1 MKKVHI
7 ITLLMAVFLS
17 LPLSMTAQFNTIGRV
32 KSSKPKTRA
41 QETESVVI
49 EDTTLLSNE
58 REEISI
64 QQEAKMQWVHPPLK
78 GKLKIT
84 SSFGKRR
91 NPFDKRKTEYHSGL
105 DLAAPFG
112 TPVYTMMPGEV
123 VSIGYDQRAGHY
135 IKLKHGNFTITYCH
149 LLSRPPLRIGA
160 PVIAGQPIG
169 QVGSSGRSTGPHLHL
184 TLKRNGQVID
194 PAIMLR
200 YFKLIL

>member
-7 ITLLMAVFLS
+7 ITLLMAVILS
-17 LPLSMTAQFNTIGRV
+17 LPLSAKAQFNTIGRV
-32 KSSKPKTRA
+32 KSSKPKTPV

-49 EDTTLLSNE
+49 EDTTQLSNE
-58 REEISI
+58 RDNIPI
-64 QQEAKMQWVHPPLK
+64 QHEANMQWIHPPLK

-84 SSFGKRR
+84 SPFGRRR

-105 DLAAPFG
+105 DLAAQFG
-112 TPVYTMMPGEV
+112 TPAYAMMSGEV
-123 VSIGYDQRAGHY
+123 VSVGYDQRAGHY
-135 IKLKHGNFTITYCH
+135 IKLKHGSFTITYCH
-149 LLSRPPLRIGA
+149 LLSRPILSIGA
-160 PVIAGQPIG
+160 PVIAGHPIG

-200 YFKLIL
+200 YFKLI

>member
-1 MKKVHI
+1 MKKIHI

-17 LPLSMTAQFNTIGRV
+17 LPLSVTAQFNTIGRV
-32 KSSKPKTRA
+32 KSSKPKTRI

-49 EDTTLLSNE
+49 EDTSELSNG
-58 REEISI
+58 REVIPI
-64 QQEAKMQWVHPPLK
+64 QQEANIQWVHPPLK

-84 SSFGKRR
+84 SPFGRRR

-112 TPVYTMMPGEV
+112 TPVYAMMPGEV
-123 VSIGYDQRAGHY
+123 ASVGYDQRAGHY

-149 LLSRPPLRIGA
+149 LLSRPILRIGA
-160 PVIAGQPIG
+160 SVIAGYPIG

-184 TLKRNGQVID
+184 SLKRNGQVID